1 MELKKLGLTDIK
13 VSELCFG
20 ALPIGP
26 LQANMSPEDGGVLIR
41 QALEMG
47 INFIDTA
54 QSYKTYEHIRRGIE
68 GFTGDLVIASKCM
81 AEDYAGMEKAIQEAL
96 ESLQRDYI
104 DIFHLHAAMSST
116 DVFEKREQAMKCLL
130 DYKQKGYIR
139 AVGIATHDVEVVE
152 LAASIS
158 EIDIV
163 YPLINKKSRG
173 ILKGNAQDMIKAI
186 NKCHETGKG
195 TYAMKVLAGG
205 NLIGDLF
212 DAVSFVRN
220 IDGIDAVSMGIINS
234 TELELNVKIFSREIT
249 SQDMLPNLVSTKK
262 IFVAF
267 LCKKCGLC
275 LEACPNEA
283 LSMDDGDRAVVDH
296 EKCILCGYCYP
307 VCPEFAIRMI

>member
-1 MELKKLGLTDIK
+1 VKYAILGKTDIK

-20 ALPIGP
+20 TLPMGP
-26 LQANMSPEDGGVLIR
+26 LQANLSPEDGGKLIR

-47 INFIDTA
+47 VNFIDTA
-54 QSYKTYEHIRRGIE
+54 QSYKTYEHISRGIE
-68 GFTGDLVIASKCM
+68 GFSGDLVITSKSM
-81 AEDYAGMEKAIQEAL
+81 AEDYEGMEKAIQGAL
-96 ESLQRDYI
+96 KSLKRDVI

-116 DVFEKREQAMKCLL
+116 DVFQKREQAFKCLL

-152 LAASIS
+152 LASTMS

-186 NKCHETGKG
+186 NKCHEAGKG

-205 NLIGDLF
+205 NLVGDLL
-212 DAVSFVRN
+212 DAVKFARN
-220 IDGIDAVSMGIINS
+220 IDGIHAVSMGIINS
-234 TELELNVKIFSREIT
+234 NELELNVKIFNGEIT
-249 SQDMLPNLVSTKK
+249 SQAMLPDLENTKK

-275 LEACPNEA
+275 MEACPNEA
-283 LSMDDGDRAVVDH
+283 LSMGDGDRAVVDH